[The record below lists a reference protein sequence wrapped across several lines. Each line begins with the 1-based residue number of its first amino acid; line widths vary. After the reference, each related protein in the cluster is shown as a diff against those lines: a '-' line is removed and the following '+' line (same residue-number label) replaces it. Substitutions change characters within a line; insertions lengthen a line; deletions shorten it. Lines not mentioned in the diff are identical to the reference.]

1 MEWIVSLIIGVALF
15 WYWISRPKS
24 LDFWKLA
31 AKYPDAA
38 YDYFISQDCWKVFD
52 NGLPDNY
59 KDIVTNKE
67 WTVPFRLWV
76 PKLGNRMITIFCKY
90 NYMEDS
96 QREFISKYRG

>member
-1 MEWIVSLIIGVALF
+1 MKWIIGLLIGAALY
-15 WYWISRPKS
+15 WYWTLRSKN

-31 AKYPDAA
+31 AKYPDSA

-59 KDIVTNKE
+59 KDIVPHKE
-67 WTVPFRLWV
+67 WTGPFRLWI